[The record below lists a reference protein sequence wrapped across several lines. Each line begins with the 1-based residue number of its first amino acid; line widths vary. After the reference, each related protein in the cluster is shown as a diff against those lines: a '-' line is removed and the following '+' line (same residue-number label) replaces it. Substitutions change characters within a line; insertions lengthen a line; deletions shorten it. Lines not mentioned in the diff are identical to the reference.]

1 MEVRKPRNARQS
13 LLWGCSHS
21 CRLEVRCQMDVLHA
35 SGKGPAA
42 LPSTGCNRQPAG
54 DAQREKEG
62 VGAAK
67 GICVLWLRRVAED
80 AGSHS

>member
-1 MEVRKPRNARQS
+1 
-13 LLWGCSHS
+13 
-21 CRLEVRCQMDVLHA
+21 MDVLHA